1 MFSEVSS
8 RTAGKIAVATDNGQN
23 IAGHVGRCKSFLIF
37 ETNGKE
43 IIKKEVRENSFTHH
57 RQQHDE
63 HNHEG
68 HHHNHDEGHQQHSH
82 QNLIN
87 GLKDCDVLIFNH
99 GGWRLIEDIKAHNI
113 TPILTDE
120 KLAEDAV
127 LKYLKGE
134 LINNEE
140 NVCSGH
146 HH

>member
-1 MFSEVSS
+1 MFNEVSP
-8 RTAGKIAVATDNGQN
+8 RTPGKIAVATDDSRN

-43 IIKKEVRENSFTHH
+43 IVNKEVRENIFTHH
-57 RQQHDE
+57 HQHQEE
-63 HNHEG
+63 HNHGE
-68 HHHNHDEGHQQHSH
+68 HHQHGHQT
-82 QNLIN
+82 LID
-87 GLKDCDVLIFNH
+87 GLKDCEVLIFNH

-140 NVCSGH
+140 NVCRGH